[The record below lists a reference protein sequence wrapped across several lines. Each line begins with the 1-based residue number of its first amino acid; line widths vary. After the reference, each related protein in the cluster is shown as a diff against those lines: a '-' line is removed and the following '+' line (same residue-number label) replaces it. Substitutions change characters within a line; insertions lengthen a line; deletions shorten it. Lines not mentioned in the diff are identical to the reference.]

1 VASRERKRIDRRKRK
16 QRGAQRRADQARRRE
31 QLAARTEAKNEAARQ
46 ALEPLAEGERPT
58 VVTIGAIVSGLIAI
72 SVVIG
77 WAAGVEVTKFGSDG
91 IEQGEGHAP
100 IVSVIASA
108 GLMGVMSYGMWR
120 ARYWAVLGFQAVLVI
135 TLLAA
140 SLGLLQ
146 ATTWTQAVGTTALLI
161 GAGAMFYFMIRAM
174 ARIQM
179 PERPRPE

>member
-1 VASRERKRIDRRKRK
+1 MGSRERKRAERRKRK
-16 QRGAQRRADQARRRE
+16 QRSAQERAERRE
-31 QLAARTEAKNEAARQ
+31 ATAARVEAKNQAARD

-58 VVTIGAIVSGLIAI
+58 VVTVGAVISGLIAL

-77 WAAGVEVTKFGSDG
+77 WAAGVEVTKFSSDG

-100 IVSVIASA
+100 ILSVVVSA
-108 GLMGVMSYGMWR
+108 GLMAATSYGMWK

-135 TLLAA
+135 VLISA

-146 ATTWTQAVGTTALLI
+146 ATTWVAALGTTLLI
-161 GAGAMFYFMIRAM
+161 AGAGAMFYFMVKAM